1 MKRILTAM
9 ALSVLL
15 IGPSDSSRA
24 VELLI
29 SGNFE
34 SPGGSSGEVPGWL
47 LLETIT
53 NSSSSVD
60 SAEINV
66 GTDSDLWVKG
76 FAGGTGLG
84 PAQGNFDNDSD
95 VDGRDFLIWQRGG
108 SPTQQSA
115 ADLTAWQT
123 NYGSQGGAQLA
134 NARLLQTVPA
144 VAGETYTFLG
154 SSKFEEFYSGLVTTL
169 SDASPFGQVA
179 PQTVTQFKMEFL
191 NASNNVIGSPSIL
204 DLRSEWVGSDPGF
217 YLEHTPLSAEAPAGT
232 ASVRVVAEALNMQ
245 WNGSTSQEVPG
256 NNQSA
261 FFNNLSLTRASAPG
275 TDLLTNGNLN
285 AGVPDALDFWNQQES
300 PQDFTPFNEILRANV
315 TGFTNHT
322 PGGTRGVWL
331 SAFFGY
337 ADPTGPGVWSV
348 DEAVDG
354 IISQTVGAVE
364 GGNYTFSGWT
374 KFEGNYSGGVDVIAT
389 TDVGLWDSTG
399 LPSPTQTQIKLEFF
413 DVDGVTDPNGPIASF
428 IIDTEADRKAQEDLA
443 DDGILNGTGTAND
456 NVWRQHTLQATA
468 PAGARFARL
477 TAQMLDG
484 VFNTDVGGG
493 QSAFFDDFSLDGPA
507 PPGLGG
513 LVSVPEPSSFLMI
526 GLGTMLLG
534 LMKRTRNS

>member
-9 ALSVLL
+9 ALSALL

-34 SPGGSSGEVPGWL
+34 APGGATGEVPGWL

-76 FAGGTGLG
+76 FAGGRGLG
-84 PAQGNFDNDSD
+84 TAQGNFDGDSD

-108 SPTQQSA
+108 SPTAGSA
-115 ADLTAWQT
+115 ADLAAWQS
-123 NYGSQGGAQLA
+123 NYGTSGGAQLA

-144 VAGETYTFLG
+144 VAGETYTFTG
-154 SSKFEEFYSGLVTTL
+154 SSKFEEYYSGLVSTL
-169 SDASPFGQVA
+169 GNASPFGQVA

-204 DLRSEWVGSDPGF
+204 DLRTEWAGSDPGF
-217 YLEHTPLSAEAPAGT
+217 YLQHTPLSAQAPAGT

-245 WNGSTSQEVPG
+245 WNGSNSQETPG

-261 FFNNLSLTRASAPG
+261 FFNNFSLTRASAPT

-285 AGVPDALDFWNQQES
+285 AGVPDALDFWNQIET
-300 PQDFTPFNEILRANV
+300 PTDFTPFDQILRTPVAS
-315 TGFTNHT
+315 FSNHT

-337 ADPTGPGVWSV
+337 ADPAGNGVWSL
-348 DEAVDG
+348 DEGVDG

-364 GGNYTFSGWT
+364 GGAYTFSGWT
-374 KFEGNYSGGVDVIAT
+374 KFEGNYSGGVDTIAT

-399 LPSPTQTQIKLEFF
+399 LPSPTKTEIKLEFF
-413 DVDGVTDPNGPIASF
+413 DVDGVTDPSGPLASF
-428 IIDTEADRKAQEDLA
+428 IIDTEADRKLQEDLA

-456 NVWRQHTLQATA
+456 NVWRQHTLAATA
-468 PAGARFARL
+468 PAGARFVRL

-484 VFNTDVGGG
+484 VFNTDAGGG
-493 QSAFFDDFSLDGPA
+493 QSAFFDDFSLLGPA
-507 PPGLGG
+507 PPGLGA
-513 LVSVPEPSSFLMI
+513 LTSVPEPSSLVI
-526 GLGTMLLG
+526 LGLGTLFVG
-534 LMKRTRNS
+534 FKRNRKA